1 MHVSENDKV
10 IIAPAFRISTMLLVK
25 EGTITIEE
33 AIARIKN
40 AETEQVA
47 RPSSGLAI
55 TAPSNDYSGSVE
67 GMVVPGASMLADTV
81 PVPVADGVVG
91 ATPDGNGDG
100 LVSPTTP
107 SNTIVRSGSASSMQ
121 STMSTARTG
130 LASPNSKLP
139 PNGTWFVKK
148 SGTSYGAD
156 QRRYFVLE
164 ATSIIYYDNLGKKMG
179 QIDLVQ
185 SQTVTGEG
193 KVLVISSPGRV
204 YHLTADSEVLVNE
217 WVAKVAPLLTGLVAS
232 RFLFDFSIQY

>member
-121 STMSTARTG
+121 STPSNTMS
-130 LASPNSKLP
+130 
-139 PNGTWFVKK
+139 
-148 SGTSYGAD
+148 
-156 QRRYFVLE
+156 
-164 ATSIIYYDNLGKKMG
+164 
-179 QIDLVQ
+179 
-185 SQTVTGEG
+185 
-193 KVLVISSPGRV
+193 
-204 YHLTADSEVLVNE
+204 
-217 WVAKVAPLLTGLVAS
+217 VAS
-232 RFLFDFSIQY
+232 SLHMSRPSPILLHRYVVEDDYIANGVGELAAGVGDILSVEDISPDGNWIFATCKDNTGNLYVYLLCRPF